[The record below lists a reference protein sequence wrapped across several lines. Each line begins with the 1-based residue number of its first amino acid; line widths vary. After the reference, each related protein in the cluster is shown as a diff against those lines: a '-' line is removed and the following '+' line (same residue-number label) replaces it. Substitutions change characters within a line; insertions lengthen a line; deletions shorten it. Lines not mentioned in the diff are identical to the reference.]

1 MEARGTM
8 TRRLMIAAVLLVAVF
23 NVPGSGQA
31 PRVRESTSQP
41 APWFGVPLPPKLG
54 GVPAV
59 IVGDRGLRPAIVPQ
73 GEAGYREFDG
83 KAIHADLETIVGF
96 SKESRATREIGSGQI
111 WGRITGFPSSSKTIN
126 WASDQF
132 RKAGIKDVRIQPLTQ
147 EPQAR
152 LWLPTSWEFKLLGDQ
167 SFGAGTNDLVL
178 ESAMPVGSDIPG
190 GTLTAGLAFVGSAN
204 AAVVPHLDV
213 KGKIAVQLVVPQAH
227 MVFDRAAVSPRSQDL
242 IKRGAVAVITLL
254 RHPGNEYA
262 KDLGGCGGPCFN
274 VGGRDGYFLERVL
287 DRAAVAGKE
296 VRAQLTLKSETRTGL
311 KAENAVAVIPGR
323 SDEVIVLDAHADAW
337 FDGAGDN
344 GDGLA
349 VLIAL
354 ARHFA
359 KPENRPDRT
368 LALVASAGHHTAGL
382 NGPRG
387 FVAANPDLVK
397 RAVLVVNIE
406 HVAQR
411 NFGLGR
417 SVAADGYRE
426 TVADSGEA
434 PITAGIT
441 NESPL
446 LNTLFQQGVTR
457 YGANFVSEKSP
468 MSSGETGGFA
478 SIDAALVTIMQAP
491 PLYHTTGETIGI
503 ISTPGLERMARFL
516 AFFVKQSGKAPKTDI
531 NPPGRPSRRITDSDD
546 R

>member
-1 MEARGTM
+1 
-8 TRRLMIAAVLLVAVF
+8 MIWALLVAACA
-23 NVPGSGQA
+23 VPSGAQA
-31 PRVRESTSQP
+31 PRGRETTAAP
-41 APWFGVPLPPKLG
+41 APWFGVALPPKRG

-59 IVGDRGLRPAIVPQ
+59 IVGDRGVRPAIVPQ
-73 GEAGYREFDG
+73 GESGYRDLEG
-83 KAIHADLETIVGF
+83 KAIHADLQTIVGF
-96 SKESRATREIGSGQI
+96 AHESRAAREIGNGQL
-111 WGRITGFPSSSKTIN
+111 WGRITGFPSSRKTIN
-126 WASDQF
+126 WAADQF
-132 RKAGIKDVRIQPLTQ
+132 RKAGIKDVRIQPMTQ

-152 LWLPTSWEFKLLGDQ
+152 LWLPTEWALEVVGDEA
-167 SFGAGTNDLVL
+167 FGPGTSDVVL

-190 GTLTAGLAFVGSAN
+190 GTLTAPLVFVGSAN
-204 AAVVPHLDV
+204 AAVVRHLDV
-213 KGKIAVQLVVPQAH
+213 RGKIAVQLVVPQAH

-242 IKRGAVAVITLL
+242 IKRGAVAVVTLL
-254 RHPGNEYA
+254 RHPGNEHA
-262 KDLGGCGGPCFN
+262 RDLGGCGGPCFN

-287 DRAAVAGKE
+287 DRAAVAGRE
-296 VRAQLTLKSETRTGL
+296 VRARLTLKSETHTGL
-311 KAENAVAVIPGR
+311 TAENAVAVIPGR

-354 ARHFA
+354 ARLFA
-359 KPENRPDRT
+359 RPEHRPDRT
-368 LALVASAGHHTAGL
+368 LALVASAGHHTPGL
-382 NGPRG
+382 NGPRA
-387 FVAANPDLVK
+387 FVAANPDLAA

-411 NFGLGR
+411 SFSLGR

-441 NESPL
+441 NESPF
-446 LNTLFQQGVTR
+446 LNSLFQQGVAR
-457 YGANFVSEKSP
+457 YGTNFVSERSP
-468 MSSGETGGFA
+468 MSSGETGGFSA
-478 SIDAALVTIMQAP
+478 LDAALVTIMQAP
-491 PLYHTTGETIGI
+491 PLYHTTGETIDV

-516 AFFVKQSGKAPKTDI
+516 AFFVKQSGKAATTDI
-531 NPPGRPSRRITDSDD
+531 KPPGRPARRASDSDD